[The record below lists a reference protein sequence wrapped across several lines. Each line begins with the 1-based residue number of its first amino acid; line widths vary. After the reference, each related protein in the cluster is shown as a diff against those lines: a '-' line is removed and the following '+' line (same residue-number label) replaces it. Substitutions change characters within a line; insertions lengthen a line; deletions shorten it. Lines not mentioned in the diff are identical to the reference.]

1 MKRISNKVKSI
12 VYTLV
17 FSGIITLFTAMIL
30 GTAFTAPSYGHLN
43 TMQGYILEHSATA
56 REDDNGLH
64 LVVTEHWKTEY
75 TTMRIVSYDNPPY
88 SQATVDFG
96 KAIMGWAAG
105 TSHSEVRLYNGNPQ
119 ILHVRVDQ
127 QYIYSFGDNYFV
139 ETLYVWMDC
148 YPNGDYESG
157 GGIY

>member
-56 REDDNGLH
+56 RQDDGPLH
-64 LVVTEHWKTEY
+64 LIVTEHWKTQY
-75 TTMRIVSYDNPPY
+75 TTMKIVNYDNPPEIN
-88 SQATVDFG
+88 AKIDF
-96 KAIMGWAAG
+96 WAMVFWHKG
-105 TSHSEVRLYNGNPQ
+105 TRNSFVKLYNSNPQ